1 MNDLLY
7 FEIFELFQKAETRKD
22 KIAVLQKYGSSPFQ
36 EFLYCVFNPDI
47 KFDVEIPQYRPA
59 TEPAGLNF
67 TYIHNEMSKIYRFI
81 VGHPKRSQDLT
92 GKKQKQLLT
101 VILESLHKDEAELFV
116 KMMKKDLN
124 VKYLSQQIVREAFPN
139 LNIPKK

>member
-7 FEIFELFQKAETRKD
+7 SEIIELFQKAETRKD
-22 KIAVLQKYGSSPFQ
+22 KIAVLQKYGSFSFQ
-36 EFLYCVFNPDI
+36 EFLYCAFHPDI

-59 TEPAGLNF
+59 VEPAGLNF
-67 TYIHNEMSKIYRFI
+67 TYLHNEMSKIYRFI
-81 VGHPKRSQDLT
+81 VGHPKRSPDLT

-101 VILESLHKDEAELFV
+101 VILESLHKDEAELFI
-116 KMMKKDLN
+116 KMFNKDLD

>member
-7 FEIFELFQKAETRKD
+7 FEIIELFQKAETRKD
-22 KIAVLQKYGSSPFQ
+22 KIAVLQKYGSTSFQ
-36 EFLYCVFNPDI
+36 DFLYCVFSPDI

-59 TEPAGLNF
+59 IEPAGLNF

-81 VGHPKRSQDLT
+81 VGHPKRSPDLT
-92 GKKQKQLLT
+92 GKKQQQLLT

-116 KMMKKDLN
+116 KMMKKDLD

-139 LNIPKK
+139 LNFPKK

>member
-7 FEIFELFQKAETRKD
+7 FEIIELFQKAETRKD
-22 KIAVLQKYGSSPFQ
+22 KIAVLQKYGSSSFQ
-36 EFLYCVFNPDI
+36 DFLYCVFNPDI

-59 TEPAGLNF
+59 IEPAGLNF

-81 VGHPKRSQDLT
+81 VGHPKRSSDLT

-101 VILESLHKDEAELFV
+101 VILESLHKDEADLFV
-116 KMMKKDLN
+116 KMLKKDLD

-139 LNIPKK
+139 LNFPKK

>member
-7 FEIFELFQKAETRKD
+7 FEIIELFQKAETRKD
-22 KIAVLQKYGSSPFQ
+22 KIAVLQKYGSSSFQ
-36 EFLYCVFNPDI
+36 DFLYCVFNPDI

-59 TEPAGLNF
+59 IEPAGLNF

-81 VGHPKRSQDLT
+81 VGHPKRSPDLT

-101 VILESLHKDEAELFV
+101 VILESLHKDEAELLV
-116 KMMKKDLN
+116 KMFKKDLD
-124 VKYLSQQIVREAFPN
+124 VKYLSQQIIREAFPN